1 MSTGHQNHEDVVK
14 RLKRASGHLTKV
26 IQMIEEGKPC
36 TQVAQ
41 QLHAVSRAVGNAK
54 QVFIQDHIEHC
65 LDEEKMTGASAKE
78 VLKDLKEISKY
89 L

>member
-1 MSTGHQNHEDVVK
+1 MGSGHQNHEDVVK
-14 RLKRASGHLTKV
+14 RLKRAGGHLSKV
-26 IQMIEEGKPC
+26 IRMIEEGRPC

-41 QLHAVSRAVGNAK
+41 QLHAVNRAVGNAK

-65 LDEEKMTGASAKE
+65 LDGETMTGPAARE
-78 VLKDLKEISKY
+78 ILKDLKEISKY